1 MKDYRTIDPEDLSE
15 DQKQELVDDV
25 IEQMKDDIQYEDWT
39 AIDELLKSCPVENLI
54 SYLPEEL

>member
-25 IEQMKDDIQYEDWT
+25 IEQMKDDISTEDWT

>member
-15 DQKQELVDDV
+15 DQLQELVDDV
-25 IEQMKDDIQYEDWT
+25 IEQMKDDIKDEDWT